1 MTNSIMTALKV
12 FTIALVASI
21 TCMASMASAQG
32 DQYFLEWHQSKVR
45 EAQSTIEGI
54 QRDQARFLGNPR
66 SRTYPNYNQQVQGFS
81 TRLAAAHQNLASH
94 MADVVKYQ
102 VKIGGNGGG
111 RSGFRVLA
119 PVALA
124 AGAAGAATMAS
135 SEAMASD
142 VRVSSEDGAPKAVRL
157 SGSNVGERSDLSNE
171 AETEPARTTARS
183 ARTSR

>member
-21 TCMASMASAQG
+21 TCVASMASAQG
-32 DQYFLEWHQSKVR
+32 DQYFLDWHRTKVR
-45 EAQSTIEGI
+45 EAQATIAAI
-54 QRDQARFLGNPR
+54 QRDQDRFLADPR
-66 SRTYPNYNQQVQGFS
+66 ARNYPNYHQQVQGFT
-81 TRLAAAHQNLASH
+81 TRLAAAHQDLASH
-94 MADVVKYQ
+94 LADVSKYQ
-102 VKIGGNGGG
+102 IKVGGNGGG
-111 RSGFRVLA
+111 RLRALA

-124 AGAAGAATMAS
+124 AAAAGAGTMAP

-157 SGSNVGERSDLSNE
+157 SGSNVGNQSELVDEVATTPTR
-171 AETEPARTTARS
+171 PAARS